1 MTLHL
6 GFDVHV
12 MQASWYA
19 DAGAVRSHM
28 ICGISDTIKLDSN
41 FSCGIEVV
49 DIACAQSRARRDI
62 TLPTKVRIVKAMI
75 FLVVMCDCERW
86 SIRKA
91 EHQRINAFEL
101 WCWRRLSAV
110 PWTARRSNQSIL
122 REINPEYPLEGLMLK
137 LKLQNFGHVL

>member
-41 FSCGIEVV
+41 FSCGIEEV
-49 DIACAQSRARRDI
+49 DIACAQSRASRDI
-62 TLPTKVRIVKAMI
+62 TLPTKVCIVKAMI

-86 SIRKA
+86 SIGR
-91 EHQRINAFEL
+91 
-101 WCWRRLSAV
+101 
-110 PWTARRSNQSIL
+110 QSTK
-122 REINPEYPLEGLMLK
+122 ESMPLDCGAGGDYRQSLGQQGDQTSQSYGQSTMSIHWK
-137 LKLQNFGHVL
+137 D